1 MRRLV
6 LTSLAAACVLL
17 VMPAAL
23 TPSALGANALTRSDA
38 RARLVTCRPAL
49 NPLARALTVDS
60 VMRSLQDGDHMQMR
74 FDLYQRRAGARRY
87 RRLGGPG
94 LGTWNSATPGVDRF
108 RFRKPIQNLPA
119 PATYFVKVS
128 YRWFNGAGRI
138 IARTTRNTI
147 PCLQPDLRPD
157 LRVAGL
163 AGVRRAAGNRLVYR
177 VIVRNAGRSA
187 AGPFDIVAKVGGG
200 APEPPVTVLT
210 LAAGAQR
217 VVEVTGPRCQPG
229 GPASMALDP
238 DDRVDE
244 SNERNNERTLICP

>member
-6 LTSLAAACVLL
+6 LSPLAAACVIL

-38 RARLVTCRPAL
+38 RARLITCRPAL
-49 NPLARALTVDS
+49 DPLARALTVDS
-60 VMRSLQDGDHMQMR
+60 VMRSLAAGDRMQMR
-74 FDLYQRRAGARRY
+74 FDLYQRRVGARRY

-128 YRWFNGAGRI
+128 YRWLRGAGRI
-138 IARTTRNTI
+138 VARTTRNTAT
-147 PCLQPDLRPD
+147 CLQPDLRPD

-163 AGVRRAAGNRLVYR
+163 AGVRPAAGNRFVYR
-177 VIVRNAGRSA
+177 VIVSNAGRSPA
-187 AGPFDIVAKVGGG
+187 APFDIVAKVGGG
-200 APEPPVTVLT
+200 PQEPPVTVLT
-210 LAAGAQR
+210 LAAGERR
-217 VVEVTGPRCQPG
+217 VVEVTGPRCVPG

-244 SNERNNERTLICP
+244 SNERNNELTLICP